1 MKTHT
6 ILLAVLCLSLLST
19 IPAVSQKTVIPAS
32 SFGERGLPYSI
43 LDIIQ
48 DSRGYMWFASLNGLV
63 RYDGYNYTIY
73 QHDPFDPTSLAH
85 NFVSCLLE
93 DRQDGALWV
102 GTNDDLSRFD
112 PRTETFTNYYHEP
125 GDTTSLPGNIII
137 RLAQSKDGDIWI
149 GTLQGGLGRFHKA
162 TGKFRKYQSFRKEN
176 ICLYDIW
183 GIVPDGE
190 RLWLGTEM
198 GVFWLDIPSGKAEP
212 VMLSASPGVGKDD
225 GEKWVMAM
233 RRYDKAVLLV
243 RFSSGAEY
251 LLDTETLAMKL
262 RKRSFGKSLQARVL
276 PYTDREGN
284 TWTALEGGGYS
295 MESPYTPKFRP
306 FGIAHGGITYGRA
319 NPILHTADGSF
330 WVGSDS
336 SGILRIDGRTGERS
350 RIYSPQGGPANCAY
364 SLAPGPDNSL
374 WVLSEGKMYGI
385 SSRGEVIREVAFPDK
400 MFYPSGIITDS
411 RGWVWAGSFKHGV
424 VVYQPEDG
432 TFRYFY
438 RDFSL
443 PDSKDHNQVGDIMED
458 SRGAIWV
465 ATYGGGVYR
474 LDPHTLAYR
483 NFQFNPANPNSLA
496 NDQANS
502 LFEDRQGRIWIGTGR
517 GLSRLEWKNGE
528 PHFTNW
534 TTENS
539 GLPNNRVFGILQD
552 GQGRFW
558 LSTDGGLACFDEKK
572 GHFTVF
578 SSHDGFRGVFLEHGD
593 FKYQGPDGNMYFY
606 GDGGTVSFHPDSLAY
621 NPHPPE
627 VVFTGLKLE
636 NRYVEPGDEAGILHQ
651 NIGYTG
657 ELHLSWRQNNFTVE
671 FAALSLAAPE
681 KNRYRYRLRGHDKGW
696 VETDAAKRYANYN
709 NLGPGNYILEVQGSN
724 NDGVWSEEALSLP
737 LAISP
742 PWWKRWWAY
751 TSYLLAI
758 LFIAYSL
765 YRFQLNRRLE
775 QQEAERLK
783 EMDAMKARL
792 YTNITHEFRT
802 PLSIITGMASRIKDN
817 PREWLDDGVSMIKH
831 NTSRLLQLVNQM
843 LDLARLE
850 SGGLPV
856 NNIRADILPF
866 LRYLTNSF
874 EAYADSEDIRLHF
887 LPRTAGLEMD
897 FDPEKLQQILTNLLS
912 NAIKFTPEGG
922 DVYVMA
928 EKEEYAGGPALKLQ
942 VRDTGIGIPED
953 KLEAV
958 FERFYSHPSSSPFDR
973 EGVQSEELP
982 EEASLGDSSS
992 EGMGWDGAP
1001 SSLRRGRGGLEL
1013 GGVGIGLAVAREL
1026 TRLMGGNL
1034 TAESQAGKGAN
1045 FIAFIP
1051 ITLRAAPGE
1060 PVPSSA
1066 VHFPTWRPDVRNI
1079 TGNSPQGAPM
1089 VLLVED
1095 NPGLIHYLA
1104 SCLRDSYRLLIA
1116 ADGKEGLE
1124 MAVTHT
1130 PDLIISDIMMP
1141 EMDGYDLCRKLRED
1155 ERTSHIPIIILTAKA
1170 DQRSK
1175 LDGLK
1180 CGADAYLAKPFDEE
1194 ELYVRIQKLLESRRR
1209 LQQYFRASLT
1219 GEEEALEKFR
1229 EPEVSLPVS
1238 PFLEKVREII
1248 KAHINDSNFSVGQLC
1263 QEAGM
1268 SHSQLHRKLSALTG
1282 QSATYFIRHLRLQY
1296 ARELLKDPALTIAA
1310 VAYDTGFS
1318 DPDYFSKV
1326 FRKEFGKTPSE
1337 YRDSA

>member
-1 MKTHT
+1 MKTRT
-6 ILLAVLCLSLLST
+6 ILLAVLCLCLSCL
-19 IPAVSQKTVIPAS
+19 IPAAAQKTVIPAS

-73 QHDPFDPTSLAH
+73 QHDPYDAGSLAH
-85 NFVSCLLE
+85 DFVSCILE

-102 GTNDDLSRFD
+102 GTNDGLSRFD

-125 GDTTSLPGNIII
+125 GDTATLPGNIII
-137 RLAQSKDGDIWI
+137 RLAQSEDGDIWI
-149 GTLQGGLGRFHKA
+149 GTLQDGLGRFHKA

-176 ICLYDIW
+176 ICLYDVW
-183 GIVPDGE
+183 GIVPDGG

-198 GVFWLDIPSGKAEP
+198 GVFLLDGLSGKAEP
-212 VMLSASPGVGKDD
+212 VILSDSPGAGK
-225 GEKWVMAM
+225 GHTGKWVMAM
-233 RRYDKAVLLV
+233 RRYHTEALLV
-243 RFSSGAEY
+243 RFSNGEEY
-251 LLDTETLAMKL
+251 LLNTETLAMKL
-262 RKRSFGKSLQARVL
+262 RKRSLGGSLQARAL

-364 SLAPGPDNSL
+364 SLAPGPDNSI

-385 SSRGEVIREVAFPDK
+385 SSRGEVIREVAFPDR

-411 RGWVWAGSFKHGV
+411 RGWVWAGSFKRGV
-424 VVYQPEDG
+424 VVYQPEEG

-443 PDSKDHNQVGDIMED
+443 ADSKDHNQVGDIMED
-458 SRGAIWV
+458 SRGAIWM

-558 LSTDGGLACFDEKK
+558 LSTDGGLACFEEKK

-593 FKYQGPDGNMYFY
+593 FKYQGPNGNMYFY

-636 NRYVEPGDEAGILHQ
+636 NRYVEPGGEAGILHQ
-651 NIGYTG
+651 NIGSAG
-657 ELHLSWRQNNFTVE
+657 ELHLSWRQNNFTIE

-724 NDGVWSEEALSLP
+724 NDGVWSEAALALP

-856 NNIRADILPF
+856 NNIRADVIPF
-866 LRYLTNSF
+866 LRYLADSF
-874 EAYADSEDIRLHF
+874 EAYADSEGVRLHF
-887 LPRTAGLEMD
+887 LPRTASLEMD
-897 FDPEKLQQILTNLLS
+897 FDPEKLQQVLINLLS

-922 DVYVMA
+922 DIYVMA
-928 EKEEYAGGPALKLQ
+928 EQEENAGAGPVLKLQ
-942 VRDTGIGIPED
+942 VRDTGAGIPED
-953 KLEAV
+953 RLEAV
-958 FERFYSHPSSSPFDR
+958 FERFYSLSPP
-973 EGVQSEELP
+973 QSP
-982 EEASLGDSSS
+982 QG
-992 EGMGWDGAP
+992 GA
-1001 SSLRRGRGGLEL
+1001 GA
-1013 GGVGIGLAVAREL
+1013 GVGLAIAREL
-1026 TRLMGGNL
+1026 ARLMGGNL
-1034 TAESQAGKGAN
+1034 TAESPVGEGAT
-1045 FIAFIP
+1045 FTACIP
-1051 ITLRAAPGE
+1051 ITRLAAPGA
-1060 PVPSSA
+1060 PVPASA
-1066 VHFPTWRPDVRNI
+1066 AHIPTRRPEIGNI
-1079 TGNSPQGAPM
+1079 AGNSPQGAPM
-1089 VLLVED
+1089 VLLAED

-1116 ADGKEGLE
+1116 ADGKEGLA

-1141 EMDGYDLCRKLRED
+1141 EMDGYALCRQLRAD
-1155 ERTSHIPIIILTAKA
+1155 ERTSHIPIILLTAKA
-1170 DQRSK
+1170 DHRSK

-1219 GEEEALEKFR
+1219 GEKGCLEKLR
-1229 EPEVSLPVS
+1229 EAEAFPPAS

-1248 KAHINDSNFSVGQLC
+1248 KAHISDSNFSVGQLC

-1282 QSATYFIRHLRLQY
+1282 QPATYFIRHLRLQH

-1310 VAYDTGFS
+1310 VAYDAGFS

-1337 YRDSA
+1337 FRDPA